1 MSLQEVR
8 NQRIYLQSQL
18 KNYLNDPITNEK
30 EITITRGRILR
41 AYVKEYNLE
50 TDLGVKARIQ
60 TLIRQEADLHKSQVN
75 ERIKKVKADKNISVV
90 NQISNELVLKFRRLA
105 TNARSVVESRSNGE
119 LIKNATNTVGNT
131 LSLGATALKA
141 PIMAVLRLSSYGI
154 QYATRLA
161 VQPLH
166 IPAYLFSKIINPEGS
181 YQGKMIN
188 DMGKILGDEL
198 SLLLRQT
205 EKGVRKIW

>member
-18 KNYLNDPITNEK
+18 KNYLNDPIINEK

-50 TDLGVKARIQ
+50 TDLGIKARIQ

-90 NQISNELVLKFRRLA
+90 NQISNELALKFRRLA

-141 PIMAVLRLSSYGI
+141 PIMVVLRLSSYGI
-154 QYATRLA
+154 QYAARLA

-166 IPAYLFSKIINPEGS
+166 IPVYLFSKIINPEGS

-188 DMGKILGDEL
+188 NMGKILGDEL

-205 EKGVRKIW
+205 EKGVRKI

>member
-18 KNYLNDPITNEK
+18 KNYLNDPIINEK

-105 TNARSVVESRSNGE
+105 TNARSVVESRSSGE
-119 LIKNATNTVGNT
+119 LVKNATNTVGNT
-131 LSLGATALKA
+131 LSLGATALKL

-154 QYATRLA
+154 QYAAHLA

-166 IPAYLFSKIINPEGS
+166 IPVYLFSKIINPEGS

-188 DMGKILGDEL
+188 NMGKILGDEL

-205 EKGVRKIW
+205 EKGVRKI

>member
-154 QYATRLA
+154 QYVTRLA

-166 IPAYLFSKIINPEGS
+166 IPVYLFSKIINPEGS

-188 DMGKILGDEL
+188 NMGKILGDEL

-205 EKGVRKIW
+205 EKGVRKI

>member
-18 KNYLNDPITNEK
+18 KNYLNDPIINEK

-141 PIMAVLRLSSYGI
+141 PIMVVLRLSSYGI
-154 QYATRLA
+154 QYAARLA

-166 IPAYLFSKIINPEGS
+166 IPVYLFSKIINPEGS

-188 DMGKILGDEL
+188 NMGKFLGDEL

-205 EKGVRKIW
+205 EKGVRKI

>member
-18 KNYLNDPITNEK
+18 KNYLNDPIINEK

-75 ERIKKVKADKNISVV
+75 ERIKKVKADKNISDV
-90 NQISNELVLKFRRLA
+90 NKLSNELALKFSRPA

-181 YQGKMIN
+181 YQGNMIN

-205 EKGVRKIW
+205 EKGRRKI

>member
-18 KNYLNDPITNEK
+18 KNYLNDPFINEK

-141 PIMAVLRLSSYGI
+141 PIMVVLRLSSYGI
-154 QYATRLA
+154 QYAARLA

-166 IPAYLFSKIINPEGS
+166 IPVYLFSKIINPEGS

-188 DMGKILGDEL
+188 DMGKFLGDEL

-205 EKGVRKIW
+205 EKGVRKI

>member
-18 KNYLNDPITNEK
+18 KNYLNDPIINEK

-141 PIMAVLRLSSYGI
+141 PIMAVLRLSSCGI

-166 IPAYLFSKIINPEGS
+166 IPVYLFSKIINPEGS

-188 DMGKILGDEL
+188 NMGKILGDEL

-205 EKGVRKIW
+205 EKGVRKI

>member
-18 KNYLNDPITNEK
+18 KNYLNDPIINEK

-166 IPAYLFSKIINPEGS
+166 IPAYLFSTKLTVQFAIYPELYPAIIPTDNE
-181 YQGKMIN
+181 
-188 DMGKILGDEL
+188 
-198 SLLLRQT
+198 
-205 EKGVRKIW
+205 

>member
-205 EKGVRKIW
+205 EKGVRKI

>member
-18 KNYLNDPITNEK
+18 RNYLNDPIINEK

-41 AYVKEYNLE
+41 VYVKEYNLE

-141 PIMAVLRLSSYGI
+141 PIMVVLRLSSYGI
-154 QYATRLA
+154 QYAARLA

-166 IPAYLFSKIINPEGS
+166 IPVYLFSKIINPEGS

-188 DMGKILGDEL
+188 NMGKILGDEL

-205 EKGVRKIW
+205 EKGVRKI

>member
-18 KNYLNDPITNEK
+18 KNYLNDPIINEK

-119 LIKNATNTVGNT
+119 LIKNATNTVGNS

-141 PIMAVLRLSSYGI
+141 PIMVVLRLSSYGI
-154 QYATRLA
+154 QYAARLA

-166 IPAYLFSKIINPEGS
+166 IPVYLFSKIINPEGS

-188 DMGKILGDEL
+188 NMGKILGDEL

>member
-60 TLIRQEADLHKSQVN
+60 TLIRQEADLHKNQVN

-90 NQISNELVLKFRRLA
+90 NQISNELALKFRRLA

-154 QYATRLA
+154 QYAARLA

-166 IPAYLFSKIINPEGS
+166 IPGYLFSKIINPEGS

-188 DMGKILGDEL
+188 DMGKFLGDEL

-205 EKGVRKIW
+205 EKGVRKI

>member
-41 AYVKEYNLE
+41 AYVKECNLE

-90 NQISNELVLKFRRLA
+90 NQISNELALKFRRLA
-105 TNARSVVESRSNGE
+105 TNARSVVESRTNGE

-141 PIMAVLRLSSYGI
+141 PIMVVLRLSSYGI
-154 QYATRLA
+154 QYAARLA

-166 IPAYLFSKIINPEGS
+166 IPVYLFSKIINPEGS

-205 EKGVRKIW
+205 EKGVRKI

>member
-18 KNYLNDPITNEK
+18 KNYLNDPIINEK
-30 EITITRGRILR
+30 EIIITRGRILR

-154 QYATRLA
+154 QYVTRLA

-205 EKGVRKIW
+205 EKGVRKI

>member
-8 NQRIYLQSQL
+8 NHRIYLQSQL

-154 QYATRLA
+154 QYAARLA

-166 IPAYLFSKIINPEGS
+166 IPAYLFSKIINPEGG

-205 EKGVRKIW
+205 EKGVRKI

>member
-18 KNYLNDPITNEK
+18 KNYLNDPIINEK

-50 TDLGVKARIQ
+50 TDLSVKARIQ

-90 NQISNELVLKFRRLA
+90 NQISNELALKFRRLA

-141 PIMAVLRLSSYGI
+141 PIMVVLRLSSYGI
-154 QYATRLA
+154 QYAARLA

-166 IPAYLFSKIINPEGS
+166 IPVYLFSKIINPEGS

-188 DMGKILGDEL
+188 NMGKILGDEL

-205 EKGVRKIW
+205 EKGVRKI

>member
-18 KNYLNDPITNEK
+18 KNYLNDPIINEK

-90 NQISNELVLKFRRLA
+90 NQISNELALKFRRLA

-141 PIMAVLRLSSYGI
+141 PIKVVLRLSSYGI
-154 QYATRLA
+154 QYAARLA

-166 IPAYLFSKIINPEGS
+166 IPVYLFSKIINPEGS

-188 DMGKILGDEL
+188 NMGKILGDEL

-205 EKGVRKIW
+205 EKGVRKI

>member
-90 NQISNELVLKFRRLA
+90 NQISNELALKFRRLA

-141 PIMAVLRLSSYGI
+141 PIMVVLRLSSYGI
-154 QYATRLA
+154 QYAARLA

-166 IPAYLFSKIINPEGS
+166 IPVYLFSKIINPEGS

-188 DMGKILGDEL
+188 NMGKILGDEL

-205 EKGVRKIW
+205 EKGVRKI

>member
-18 KNYLNDPITNEK
+18 KNYLNDPIINEK

-154 QYATRLA
+154 QYVTRLA

-205 EKGVRKIW
+205 EKGVRKI

>member
-18 KNYLNDPITNEK
+18 KNYLNDPIINEK

-60 TLIRQEADLHKSQVN
+60 TLIRQEADIHKSQVN
-75 ERIKKVKADKNISVV
+75 ESIKKVKADKNISVV
-90 NQISNELVLKFRRLA
+90 NQISNELALKFRRLA
-105 TNARSVVESRSNGE
+105 TNARSVVESRSNCE

-188 DMGKILGDEL
+188 NMGKILGDEL

-205 EKGVRKIW
+205 EKGVRKI

>member
-18 KNYLNDPITNEK
+18 KNYLNDPIINEK

-141 PIMAVLRLSSYGI
+141 PIMVVLRLSSYGI
-154 QYATRLA
+154 QYAARLA

-166 IPAYLFSKIINPEGS
+166 IPVYLFSKIINPEGS

-188 DMGKILGDEL
+188 NMGKILGDEL

-205 EKGVRKIW
+205 EKGVRKI

>member
-18 KNYLNDPITNEK
+18 KNYLNDPIINEK

-141 PIMAVLRLSSYGI
+141 PIMVVLRLSSYGI

-188 DMGKILGDEL
+188 NMGKILGDEL

-205 EKGVRKIW
+205 EKGVRKI

>member
-60 TLIRQEADLHKSQVN
+60 TLIRQEADLHKNQVN
-75 ERIKKVKADKNISVV
+75 ERIRKVKADKNISVV
-90 NQISNELVLKFRRLA
+90 NQISNELALKFRRLA

-141 PIMAVLRLSSYGI
+141 PIIAVLRLSSYGI
-154 QYATRLA
+154 QYAARLA

-166 IPAYLFSKIINPEGS
+166 IPGYLFSKIINPEGS

-188 DMGKILGDEL
+188 DMGKFLGDEL

-205 EKGVRKIW
+205 EKGVRKI

>member
-18 KNYLNDPITNEK
+18 KNYLNDPIINEK

-141 PIMAVLRLSSYGI
+141 PIMVVLRLSSYGI

-205 EKGVRKIW
+205 EKGVRKI

>member
-18 KNYLNDPITNEK
+18 KNYLNDPIINEK

-141 PIMAVLRLSSYGI
+141 PIMVVLRLSSYGI
-154 QYATRLA
+154 QYAARLA

-166 IPAYLFSKIINPEGS
+166 IPVYLFSKIINPEGS

-188 DMGKILGDEL
+188 DMGKFLGDEL

-205 EKGVRKIW
+205 EKGVRKI

>member
-18 KNYLNDPITNEK
+18 KNYLNDPIINEK

-90 NQISNELVLKFRRLA
+90 NQISNELALKFRRLA

-141 PIMAVLRLSSYGI
+141 PIMVVLRLSSYGI
-154 QYATRLA
+154 QYAARLA

-166 IPAYLFSKIINPEGS
+166 IPVYLFSKIINPEGS

-188 DMGKILGDEL
+188 NMGKILGDEL

>member
-18 KNYLNDPITNEK
+18 KNYLNDPIINEK

-141 PIMAVLRLSSYGI
+141 PIMVVLRLSSYGI
-154 QYATRLA
+154 QYAARLA

-166 IPAYLFSKIINPEGS
+166 IPVYLFSKIINPEGS

-205 EKGVRKIW
+205 EKGVRKI

>member
-18 KNYLNDPITNEK
+18 KNYLNDPIINEK

-90 NQISNELVLKFRRLA
+90 NQISNELALKFRRLA

-141 PIMAVLRLSSYGI
+141 PIMVVLRLSSYGI
-154 QYATRLA
+154 QYAARLA

-166 IPAYLFSKIINPEGS
+166 IPVYLFSKIINPEGS

-188 DMGKILGDEL
+188 NMGKILGDEL

-205 EKGVRKIW
+205 EKGVRKI

>member
-60 TLIRQEADLHKSQVN
+60 TLIRQEADLHKNQVN

-90 NQISNELVLKFRRLA
+90 NQISNELALKFRRLA

-154 QYATRLA
+154 QYAARLA

-166 IPAYLFSKIINPEGS
+166 IPVYLFSKIINPEGS

-188 DMGKILGDEL
+188 DMGKFLGDEL

-205 EKGVRKIW
+205 EKGVRKI

>member
-18 KNYLNDPITNEK
+18 KNYLNDPIINEK

-90 NQISNELVLKFRRLA
+90 NQISNELALKFRRLA

-205 EKGVRKIW
+205 EKGVRKI

>member
-18 KNYLNDPITNEK
+18 KNYLNDPIINEK
-30 EITITRGRILR
+30 EITVTRGRILR
-41 AYVKEYNLE
+41 AYVNEYNLE

-141 PIMAVLRLSSYGI
+141 PIMVVLRLSSYGI
-154 QYATRLA
+154 QYAARLA

-166 IPAYLFSKIINPEGS
+166 IPVYLFSKIINPEGS

-205 EKGVRKIW
+205 EKGVRKI

>member
-18 KNYLNDPITNEK
+18 KNYLNDPIINEK

-90 NQISNELVLKFRRLA
+90 NQISNELALKFRRLA

-141 PIMAVLRLSSYGI
+141 PIMVVLRLSSYGI
-154 QYATRLA
+154 QYAARLA

-205 EKGVRKIW
+205 EKGVRKI

>member
-75 ERIKKVKADKNISVV
+75 ERIKKVKADKNFFRVALFMSFSLCFIY
-90 NQISNELVLKFRRLA
+90 LLKF
-105 TNARSVVESRSNGE
+105 
-119 LIKNATNTVGNT
+119 
-131 LSLGATALKA
+131 
-141 PIMAVLRLSSYGI
+141 
-154 QYATRLA
+154 
-161 VQPLH
+161 
-166 IPAYLFSKIINPEGS
+166 
-181 YQGKMIN
+181 
-188 DMGKILGDEL
+188 D
-198 SLLLRQT
+198 LLLIT
-205 EKGVRKIW
+205 SKKIYLSFSINSHRLFKY

>member
-18 KNYLNDPITNEK
+18 KNYLNDPIINEK

-90 NQISNELVLKFRRLA
+90 NQISNELALKFRRLA

-141 PIMAVLRLSSYGI
+141 PIMVVLRLSSYGI

-205 EKGVRKIW
+205 EKGVRKI

>member
-18 KNYLNDPITNEK
+18 KNYLNDPIINEK

-188 DMGKILGDEL
+188 NMGKILGDEL

-205 EKGVRKIW
+205 EKGVRKI

>member
-18 KNYLNDPITNEK
+18 KNYLNDPIINEK

-90 NQISNELVLKFRRLA
+90 NQISNELALKFRKLA
-105 TNARSVVESRSNGE
+105 TNARSVVESRTNGE

-141 PIMAVLRLSSYGI
+141 PIMVVLRLSSYGI
-154 QYATRLA
+154 QYAARLA

-166 IPAYLFSKIINPEGS
+166 IPVYLFSKIINPEGS

-188 DMGKILGDEL
+188 NMGKILGDEL

-205 EKGVRKIW
+205 EKGVRKI

>member
-18 KNYLNDPITNEK
+18 KNYLNDPIINEK

-41 AYVKEYNLE
+41 GYVKEYNLE

-60 TLIRQEADLHKSQVN
+60 TLIRQEVDLHKSQVN

-90 NQISNELVLKFRRLA
+90 NQISNELALKFRRLA

-141 PIMAVLRLSSYGI
+141 PIMVVLRLSSYGI
-154 QYATRLA
+154 QYAARLA

-166 IPAYLFSKIINPEGS
+166 IPVYLFSKIINPEGS

-188 DMGKILGDEL
+188 NMGKILGDEL

-205 EKGVRKIW
+205 EKGVRKI